1 MEEAPPGGRTE
12 RQSASQ
18 ALQDSGQFTLCG
30 FRLDPGLD

>member
-18 ALQDSGQFTLCG
+18 ALQDSGQIALCG